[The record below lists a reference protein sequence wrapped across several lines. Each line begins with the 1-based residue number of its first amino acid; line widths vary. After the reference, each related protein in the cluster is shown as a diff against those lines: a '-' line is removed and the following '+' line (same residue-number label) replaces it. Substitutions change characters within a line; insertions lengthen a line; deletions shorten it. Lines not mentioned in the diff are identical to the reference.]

1 MLEEHHLEGQMMLH
15 VVTRLFGQ
23 QGLGNEPVL
32 HPGQGKNMAS
42 LFSWGE
48 KKSPK
53 ATKKP
58 KQTMAR
64 EGGHIHE
71 RWKREGLS
79 SDQVWKNKGM
89 DSQLEK
95 WRVGPHSSFWGTPS
109 AGSFGLSGLVHVCCL
124 HSSKQPESI
133 PTPMSSLDKTVV
145 HPKGR
150 NLNSDNNRNQYIC

>member
-71 RWKREGLS
+71 R
-79 SDQVWKNKGM
+79 
-89 DSQLEK
+89 
-95 WRVGPHSSFWGTPS
+95 
-109 AGSFGLSGLVHVCCL
+109 
-124 HSSKQPESI
+124 
-133 PTPMSSLDKTVV
+133 
-145 HPKGR
+145 
-150 NLNSDNNRNQYIC
+150 